1 MKQLQ
6 IRKTATK
13 KINIHNDISNTANH
27 LRRRVEEMDAT
38 GNREGISLDI
48 TACLVLLAFTFESRL
63 NYIGAQKVADW
74 RERKPF
80 ERKLKSV
87 LQALDLTPDFSK
99 RPYSTIDQLKD
110 FRDTI
115 AHGQPV
121 TIEVDETVF
130 VDPGSAYDDV
140 DLRGKWEDFVNT
152 DFMRQCSEDIDEI
165 WKEWRVIGEI
175 QQHQTLTHGEY
186 SFELIADHLDP
197 V

>member
-1 MKQLQ
+1 MKQLK

-27 LRRRVEEMDAT
+27 LRKRVEEMEAA
-38 GNREGISLDI
+38 GNRKGISLDI

-63 NYIGAQKVADW
+63 NFIGAQKVEGW
-74 RERKPF
+74 VERRPF

-87 LQALDLTPDFSK
+87 LRALDLAPDLSK

-115 AHGQPV
+115 AHGQSV

-130 VDPGSAYDDV
+130 VDPGAAYDDV
-140 DLRGKWEDFVNT
+140 DLRGEWEDFINT
-152 DFMRQCSEDIDEI
+152 DFMRQCSDDIDQI
-165 WKEWRVIGEI
+165 WKEWLEVAGIEL
-175 QQHQTLTHGEY
+175 HETLTHGSY
-186 SFELIADHLDP
+186 SFDL
-197 V
+197 VQ